1 LSQSGLVN
9 WKHRIISLSGADLRE
24 ADLSIA
30 DLRMADLQN
39 THLGGANL
47 YGAGLRGADLR
58 RADLRGADLSFADL
72 REANLSNTYLRDAKL
87 LVTNLSGAQGVT
99 DKRSAECESLGGA
112 TMPNGQKY
120 EDWLKDKESRGEYLT
135 DHERAHLDW
144 SKVAIVLVGGESFL
158 RTTATPSLRRGG
170 MNQRLSTYTQIVV

>member
-1 LSQSGLVN
+1 LSQSGLIN

-47 YGAGLRGADLR
+47 YGAGLR
-58 RADLRGADLSFADL
+58 RANLSFADL

-170 MNQRLSTYTQIVV
+170 MNQRLSTYTQIAV